1 MAAKQYKRSMK
12 NMLIDKRFQLKYTLF
27 VVGVSIAIFIVLG
40 SFYFKERQIASRYG
54 WAYYQERQTSTEIM
68 DINSILERRLPEGE
82 GAAKASPEG
91 VDSDY
96 ADSFNDELV
105 GELESREEKLAEAE
119 NLKSFDPQAAGLTG
133 ARDTRALILMTVAV
147 IILVVLLA
155 TAGIYLTHRVA
166 GPMFA
171 LRRFMDAARGG
182 NWQAIRPFRKGDE
195 FVHLSTA
202 FRELTDAIR
211 GRHRNDVETLNEVLG
226 GLEEGDVAGAKEKLA
241 AMVKDKVTFV
251 GD

>member
-1 MAAKQYKRSMK
+1 
-12 NMLIDKRFQLKYTLF
+12 
-27 VVGVSIAIFIVLG
+27 
-40 SFYFKERQIASRYG
+40 
-54 WAYYQERQTSTEIM
+54 M
-68 DINSILERRLPEGE
+68 DINSILDRHLPEGQE
-82 GAAKASPEG
+82 TPKATEEG

-96 ADSFNDELV
+96 AESFNDELV
-105 GELESREEKLAEAE
+105 GELESREEELAEAE
-119 NLKSFDPQAAGLTG
+119 DLKSFDPKAAGLTG
-133 ARDTRALILMTVAV
+133 ARDTRALVLMTVAV

-155 TAGIYLTHRVA
+155 TAGVYLTHRVA

-171 LRRFMDAARGG
+171 LHRFMDAARAG
-182 NWQAIRPFRKGDE
+182 NWQSIRPFRKGDE

-202 FRELTDAIR
+202 FRELTDSIR
-211 GRHRNDVETLNEVLG
+211 GRHRNDVEELNKILG

>member
-1 MAAKQYKRSMK
+1 MK
-12 NMLIDKRFQLKYTLF
+12 NLLIDKRFQLKYTLF

-54 WAYYQERQTSTEIM
+54 WSYYQERQTSTEIM
-68 DINSILERRLPEGE
+68 DINSILERHLPEGE
-82 GAAKASPEG
+82 DKSEAPPEG

-96 ADSFNDELV
+96 AESFNDELV
-105 GELESREEKLAEAE
+105 GELENREEELAEVE
-119 NLKSFDPQAAGLTG
+119 DLKSFDPKAAGLTG

-171 LRRFMDAARGG
+171 LHRFMDAARAG
-182 NWQAIRPFRKGDE
+182 NWQSIRPFRKGDE

-202 FRELTDAIR
+202 FRELTDGIR
-211 GRHRNDVETLNEVLG
+211 SKHRDDIETLNSVIGELDG
-226 GLEEGDVAGAKEKLA
+226 GDVAGAKEKLA